1 VHEFRRFVS
10 VPHITGQPFEV
21 AFDIHPDET
30 SDLELL
36 MTNGWSLLNPA
47 EATASPSA
55 YRSFIQRSGAEFA
68 AVKGMYVHTQSGWVS
83 DRSACYLASAKP
95 VVVQD
100 TGLEGLYPLGEGLI
114 TFTTLDEAA
123 AGVEEVARNRRR
135 HADAARGI
143 AETYFDSDKVL
154 SSLLRK
160 LAA

>member
-1 VHEFRRFVS
+1 
-10 VPHITGQPFEV
+10 
-21 AFDIHPDET
+21 
-30 SDLELL
+30 
-36 MTNGWSLLNPA
+36 
-47 EATASPSA
+47 
-55 YRSFIQRSGAEFA
+55 
-68 AVKGMYVHTQSGWVS
+68 MYVHTQSGWVS